1 MNVKFNEIAETV
13 RNAFDFEVMKRQVEA
28 LSEIASSNSTK
39 TLIMPTEITG
49 GIGSLEV
56 LLDNIKK

>member
-1 MNVKFNEIAETV
+1 
-13 RNAFDFEVMKRQVEA
+13 MKRQVEA

-49 GIGSLEV
+49 VIGSLEV